1 MYTRLAAA
9 LDAHAYADSGR
20 ARATRALAELARTQ
34 PKGGRCGGVDAN
46 GEDKMS
52 LSFVFVLFGEIVYA
66 KGSHPLG
73 RSIA

>member
-1 MYTRLAAA
+1 VRMRIVTA
-9 LDAHAYADSGR
+9 LVR
-20 ARATRALAELARTQ
+20 MRALVEVVHTR

-66 KGSHPLG
+66 NEGSRPVG
-73 RSIA
+73 RSTA